1 MLNTVV
7 KFVLAMGKTPAVKKF
22 GKELVTKAMN
32 FIKQNPKKVE
42 KMKTTVKQDKP
53 EDLPIFKKLGNKYVS
68 EGYDFSGLNKGTD
81 ISKGML
87 KK

>member
-1 MLNTVV
+1 M
-7 KFVLAMGKTPAVKKF
+7 AMGRTPAVKKF
-22 GKELVTKAMN
+22 GQKLVKEAVEFMK
-32 FIKQNPKKVE
+32 KNPKKVE
-42 KMKTTVKQDKP
+42 KLKPTVKQEP
-53 EDLPIFKKLGNKYVS
+53 AESLPIFKKLDKKYVS